1 MSLTPHPYKTISQ
14 ICDGSSDV
22 SGTTVSVATSEN
34 INLETKLLSRFD
46 GLTKELL
53 NVKDVIIKN
62 LQAKNQLLR
71 EKVCSLDSKVTSLE
85 INQNKLEEYG
95 RRNSI
100 EVSGIPDSV
109 KDKCLEEKII
119 SVFTSVGID
128 IKS

>member
-14 ICDGSSDV
+14 IFDGSSDV

-62 LQAKNQLLR
+62 LQAKNELLR
-71 EKVCSLDSKVTSLE
+71 EKVCSLDSKVTSLK

-119 SVFTSVGID
+119 SVFTSVGVD